1 MPENVSVVVQT
12 QIASDKIT
20 HIDPFVVK
28 SVATGEEYKVV
39 GEIAGDK
46 PLYIMLYKA
55 FGLESGSGY
64 VDTNG
69 NLFVLTAATTLT
81 DATRQQLGVDN
92 S

>member
-1 MPENVSVVVQT
+1 M
-12 QIASDKIT
+12 I
-20 HIDPFVVK
+20 
-28 SVATGEEYKVV
+28 VATVDRGFCERDFWSM
-39 GEIAGDK
+39 EIAGDK